1 MCVLQCFASFYIP
14 GLRGLIMIPKYAL
27 KQMVRKA
34 IKVLHKNSYLT
45 KKVKGQNYAECVT
58 VVKVFWL
65 VSWMYACVERCQFI
79 AIKNSEEYTL
89 CNVARCEGSKGVCAF
104 TRLRVKHFCF
114 FRYWSTKLQ

>member
-65 VSWMYACVERCQFI
+65 VSWMYVSNVVNSLRSKTV
-79 AIKNSEEYTL
+79 KNIL
-89 CNVARCEGSKGVCAF
+89 CAMLRGAKGQ
-104 TRLRVKHFCF
+104 RVSVH
-114 FRYWSTKLQ
+114 LPG